1 VATTGKIANNE
12 RRKKLVAQ
20 YATQRAELKAAI
32 VDPKMPPEEREAA
45 VRRLQKLPRNSSA
58 VRVRNRCQVSGRPRG
73 FYRKFGLSR
82 IALRDLALQG
92 YLPGVIKASW

>member
-1 VATTGKIANNE
+1 MATTAKKAHNAL
-12 RRKKLVAQ
+12 RKELVARHQ
-20 YATQRAELKAAI
+20 SRRQELKAII
-32 VDPKMPPEEREAA
+32 VDPKAPAEEKELAGRKL
-45 VRRLQKLPRNSSA
+45 RKLPRNSSP
-58 VRVRNRCQVSGRPRG
+58 VRVRNRCSLTGRPRG